1 MTRRLRQLARL
12 LRELGEF
19 AAANK
24 AWWLV
29 PVAAMLLAVGAIIW
43 AGGGAM
49 PLIYTL
55 F

>member
-1 MTRRLRQLARL
+1 MTRLKYLLAL
-12 LRELGEF
+12 LREIGEF

-24 AWWLV
+24 AWWLI
-29 PVAAMLLAVGAIIW
+29 PIALILLGVASIVTL
-43 AGGGAM
+43 GGSAT

>member
-1 MTRRLRQLARL
+1 MKRLAHIFTL
-12 LRELGEF
+12 LRELAEF

-29 PVAAMLLAVGAIIW
+29 PIAVILLGVAAIITLTGS
-43 AGGGAM
+43 AT

>member
-1 MTRRLRQLARL
+1 VKRFGHILTLF
-12 LRELGEF
+12 REVGEV
-19 AAANK
+19 ALANK

-29 PVAAMLLAVGAIIW
+29 PIVFILLAV
-43 AGGGAM
+43 AGIVTLGSSAT

>member
-1 MTRRLRQLARL
+1 MKRLRAL
-12 LRELGEF
+12 LMLCREFMEF

-24 AWWLV
+24 AWWLLPIAV
-29 PVAAMLLAVGAIIW
+29 ILLGVGAVI
-43 AGGGAM
+43 ALSGSAT

>member
-1 MTRRLRQLARL
+1 MKRLRHLFIL

-19 AAANK
+19 ARVNK

-29 PVAAMLLAVGAIIW
+29 PIACILLAVGAVVFL
-43 AGGGAM
+43 GGSAT

>member
-1 MTRRLRQLARL
+1 MKRIKYLLGL
-12 LRELGEF
+12 LREIGEF

-29 PVAAMLLAVGAIIW
+29 PITLILLIVAALVVL
-43 AGGGAM
+43 GGSAT

>member
-1 MTRRLRQLARL
+1 MNRLQHLLTL
-12 LRELGEF
+12 LREGAEF

-29 PVAAMLLAVGAIIW
+29 PMLFILLGVAAIISFSSGAS
-43 AGGGAM
+43 

>member
-1 MTRRLRQLARL
+1 MQRVRYLVSL

-24 AWWLV
+24 AWWIV
-29 PVAAMLLAVGAIIW
+29 PIAVILLAVAAIVTLGSS
-43 AGGGAM
+43 AT

>member
-1 MTRRLRQLARL
+1 MRRLRYLFTL
-12 LRELGEF
+12 IREFTEF

-29 PVAAMLLAVGAIIW
+29 PIAVILLGVAAIVSLGSSAT
-43 AGGGAM
+43 

>member
-1 MTRRLRQLARL
+1 MKRISYVFTL
-12 LRELGEF
+12 LRELSEF

-29 PVAAMLLAVGAIIW
+29 PIALILLGVAAVITL
-43 AGGGAM
+43 GGSAS